1 MITYLLEVHLCWF
14 LFLAFYALAIRQ
26 GTYFAVHR
34 WYLLSS
40 LILGLILPLM
50 QYVRTAA
57 IETAEVVG
65 HLLPGEIASTGIAA
79 NAASGSI
86 WYWTGVI
93 YWLGAGLAMVVFVS
107 GLWHIGTLFF
117 MGQRKRVADL
127 LTIEHDMV
135 RRPFSFF
142 RWLFVHPD
150 WQQSDET
157 RKYIIW
163 HERVHIRHWH
173 SVDVLLAEFTGI
185 FFWFSPLVWIYKKE
199 LRDVHEFEADA
210 GVLRHSDP
218 LEYGK
223 MLLQYTEPGS
233 LGDKLGSSIFGSRLR
248 RRFIKMTEKSSGEP
262 SLLRYL
268 MVLPMFLLLIMGM
281 AFTSRWAVYG
291 QKLVPMEKS
300 ALYQGMDTL
309 PGAVKAYEN
318 KALPASDKQNR
329 SAVTIE
335 ENGVDQMPVFGEGQS
350 DLIQYLAHQVK
361 YPLAAAE
368 DGVQG
373 TVVVQFVVGEDGKVQ
388 DVTTIRS
395 IREDLDQS
403 AMDVIRQMP
412 AWKPAIKNGAP
423 VAAIMTMPIKYKLD

>member
-14 LFLAFYALAIRQ
+14 LFLAFYALAIRK

-57 IETAEVVG
+57 LETAEVVG
-65 HLLPGEIASTGIAA
+65 HLLPVEIQSTGITATA
-79 NAASGSI
+79 ESGSI

-93 YWLGAGLAMVVFVS
+93 YWLGVGLAVVVFVS
-107 GLWHIGTLFF
+107 GLWHIGTLFIR
-117 MGQRKRVADL
+117 GQRHRVADL
-127 LTIEHDMV
+127 LTIEHEKV
-135 RRPFSFF
+135 SRPFSFF
-142 RWLFVHPD
+142 RWLFVHPG
-150 WQQSDET
+150 WQQSEEA

-173 SVDVLLAEFTGI
+173 SADVLLAEFIGI
-185 FFWFSPLVWIYKKE
+185 FFWFSPLVWIFKKE

-223 MLLQYTEPGS
+223 MLLQFTEPGS
-233 LGDKLGSSIFGSRLR
+233 LGEKLGSSIFGSRLR
-248 RRFIKMTEKSSGEP
+248 RRFLKMSEQNTGEP

-291 QKLVPMEKS
+291 PEVVSMEKS

-309 PGAVKAYEN
+309 PGAVKAHEN
-318 KALPASDKQNR
+318 KALPASDKQSR
-329 SAVTIE
+329 SSAKSE
-335 ENGVDQMPVFGEGQS
+335 EESVDPMPVFGEGQS
-350 DLIQYLAHQVK
+350 DLIQYLSQQVK
-361 YPLAAAE
+361 YPVLAME
-368 DGVQG
+368 DGIQG
-373 TVVVQFVVGEDGKVQ
+373 TVVVQFVVGEDGKVR
-388 DVTTIRS
+388 DVTIIRS
-395 IREDLDQS
+395 VREDLDEA
-403 AMDVIRQMP
+403 AMEVIRQMP
-412 AWKPAIKNGAP
+412 AWKPAIKDGVP
-423 VAAIMTMPIKYKLD
+423 VAASMTMPIKYKLD